1 MAKKSKIARNE
12 YRKRQ
17 VEKYREQREELLGII
32 KDPKV
37 SEDSRD
43 EAYRALRRLPRDA
56 SPTRVRNRCNVTGRP
71 RGYYRKFGLSRIAL
85 RDLALRGDLPGV
97 TKSSW

>member
-17 VEKYREQREELLGII
+17 VEKYREKRAELLAII
-32 KDPKV
+32 KDEKV
-37 SEDSRD
+37 SEESRD
-43 EAYRALRRLPRDA
+43 EAYRALRKLPRDA
-56 SPTRVRNRCNVTGRP
+56 SPTRVRNRCNLTGRP

>member
-1 MAKKSKIARNE
+1 MAKQSKIARNE
-12 YRKRQ
+12 HRKRQ
-17 VEKYREQREELLGII
+17 VEKYREKRLELLAII
-32 KDPKV
+32 KDQRS
-37 SEDSRD
+37 SEESRE

-56 SPTRVRNRCNVTGRP
+56 SPTRVRNRCNLTGRP

>member
-1 MAKKSKIARNE
+1 MAKQSKIARNE
-12 YRKRQ
+12 HRKRL
-17 VEKYREQREELLGII
+17 VEKYKEKRAELKAII
-32 KDPKV
+32 GDPKV
-37 SEDSRD
+37 SEESRL
-43 EAYRALRRLPRDA
+43 EAYRALRRLPRDS

-71 RGYYRKFGLSRIAL
+71 RGYYRKFGLSRIAM

>member
-1 MAKKSKIARNE
+1 MAKQSKIARNE
-12 YRKRQ
+12 YRKRL
-17 VEKYREQREELLGII
+17 VEKYKDKRAELKAII
-32 KDPKV
+32 GDPKV
-37 SEDSRD
+37 SEESRL
-43 EAYRALRRLPRDA
+43 EAYRALRRLPRDS

-71 RGYYRKFGLSRIAL
+71 RGYYRKFGLSRIAM